1 MSCSGV
7 NAPADFNNPDNL
19 ALDKHGNLFITED
32 TRTPPGMDIWVALRG
47 KTSSR
52 QRSHGPLCQSDRL
65 PGGAE
70 RHLLRPERQR
80 LFVNV
85 LHRGG
90 PDPRDLGI
98 MISRTDDNQ
107 E

>member
-1 MSCSGV
+1 
-7 NAPADFNNPDNL
+7 
-19 ALDKHGNLFITED
+19 
-32 TRTPPGMDIWVALRG
+32 MDIWVALRG
-47 KTSSR
+47 TGDHEAAQATVRFASLTDCLAEPS
-52 QRSHGPLCQSDRL
+52 GIYFDQS
-65 PGGAE
+65 GSV
-70 RHLLRPERQR
+70 

-98 MISRTDDNQ
+98 MITRTDSNK